1 MPEIA
6 EVWKEALPVVKQSVT
21 GVGVWAA
28 LNAAKPLAIED
39 GVFVLGLDH
48 RDVELA
54 GHLRLPQTKNLI
66 EATVARLLGSPV
78 TVRVIDGP
86 SVEDWETTKRRDA
99 EAKRLQ
105 EQALAKAK
113 ATLESR
119 SSWDSTYEHLA
130 RLYAQ
135 TANKSLPQNRAR
147 FYHDAVKLVAEARR
161 QQDSRDEQTER
172 NFARCIERVSQY
184 SEVPSAIVA
193 MHVLERI
200 GEIE

>member
-6 EVWKEALPVVKQSVT
+6 EVWKEALPAVKQSVT

-28 LNAAKPLAIED
+28 LNAAKPLAVEE

-66 EATVARLLGSPV
+66 EATVARLLGAPV
-78 TVRVIDGP
+78 TVRVIDGA
-86 SVEDWETTKRRDA
+86 SLEDWETTKRRDA

-113 ATLESR
+113 ATIESK
-119 SSWDSTYEHLA
+119 SNWDSTYEQLA
-130 RLYAQ
+130 RLFAQ

-147 FYHDAVKLVAEARR
+147 FYHEALNLVVEARR
-161 QQDSRDEQTER
+161 QQASRDEQTER

-193 MHVLERI
+193 IHVLQRL